1 MKTRLII
8 FAILSLLISCVNP
21 KEKREEAYGLYEDG
35 KFEKALIAINK
46 AIELEPDS
54 IGNYAIR
61 IFIYEATGKY
71 EEEIADLTK
80 IIQLNKNSKSLNAYQ
95 QRAEAHFQLGQYDKA
110 LSDINYFIENRG
122 IDTIGDL
129 TAAYLNKASV
139 LYKLNEIQ
147 KAREFYTLTIK
158 ENDGQDKA
166 IESQALVGLANLSK
180 SPKEALTLLNK
191 AIEMDNK
198 SSIAYG
204 ARASLHM
211 EGLGKADHAYN
222 DLKMAIRLNPSDP
235 ILNFKMG
242 QLFAN
247 YSDNLDS
254 AVIYFEK
261 AIELSPQ
268 SLNNGSIYMNLAV
281 LRHQTGNL
289 NKALADFNKAE
300 AIIPENDLL
309 LYNYAMALSDFG
321 NEEEAL
327 SKISKAIANNPDDAE
342 YFNLKGSILLGLSS
356 FDEAEIAFKKAISIN
371 PKYGTAY
378 YNLGYLFGEL
388 NDHIQSIKY
397 YDKAVNLNFDL
408 ETTLVNRAL
417 QKIRISRTSDGCAD
431 LKRAYNL
438 GRADIKPLIDKR
450 CN

>member
-21 KEKREEAYGLYEDG
+21 KEKREEAYRLYEDG
-35 KFEKALIAINK
+35 KFKAALIAINK

-54 IGNYAIR
+54 ISNYAIR
-61 IFIYEATGKY
+61 IFISDATGKY
-71 EEEIADLTK
+71 EEEITDLTK
-80 IIQLNKNSKSLNAYQ
+80 IIELNKNSKSLNAHH
-95 QRAEAHFQLGQYDKA
+95 QRAVALIQLGQYDKA
-110 LSDINYFIENRG
+110 LSDIDYFIENRG
-122 IDTIGDL
+122 TDTIGDL
-129 TAAYLNKASV
+129 TEAYLNKASI

-158 ENDGQDKA
+158 ENDGQVKA

-191 AIEMDNK
+191 AIEIDDK

-204 ARASLHM
+204 ARASLYM
-211 EGLGKADHAYN
+211 EDLGKTDQAYN
-222 DLKMAIRLNPSDP
+222 DLKMAIKLNPSDP
-235 ILNFKMG
+235 ILNFNMG

-247 YSDNLDS
+247 YTNNLDS

-261 AIELSPQ
+261 AIKLSPQ
-268 SLNNGSIYMNLAV
+268 SPNNGNIYMNLAV
-281 LRHQTGNL
+281 LVHQTGNL
-289 NKALADFNKAE
+289 DKALSDFRKAE
-300 AIIPENDLL
+300 AIIPESDLL

-321 NEEEAL
+321 NEKEAL
-327 SKISKAIANNPDDAE
+327 SKINKAIANNPEDAE
-342 YFNLKGSILLGLSS
+342 YFNLRGSILLGLSS
-356 FDEAEIAFKKAISIN
+356 FDEAETAFKKAIDLN
-371 PKYGTAY
+371 PKYGAAY
-378 YNLGYLFGEL
+378 YNMGYLFGEL

-408 ETTLVNRAL
+408 ESTLVNRAL
-417 QKIRISRTSDGCAD
+417 QKMKISRTSDGCAD
-431 LKRAYNL
+431 LKRAYKL
-438 GRADIKPLIDKR
+438 GRTDIKPLIDER